1 LDDQLENSQRRSLRV
16 RSPSIRWLT
25 LHHDANN
32 GRFHN
37 FIGPNT
43 HGTLVY
49 W

>member
-1 LDDQLENSQRRSLRV
+1 MINQKIHKGGAFAL
-16 RSPSIRWLT
+16 SPSIWWPT

-32 GRFHN
+32 SSFRN